1 MEVISYEWW
10 NMIFRWAHILSGIMW
25 IGHLYYFNFTQ
36 TPMMPRIPA
45 EQRPAV
51 SGFIAPTALFWF
63 RWGAAATIV
72 FGLIVAAMSGFL
84 GQAIALGIG
93 SHDKRF
99 TAIGFG
105 MWIGTIMFLNVWLI
119 IWPHQKKILGIVTA
133 TPEERTR
140 SARIAG
146 LASRINTMLSI
157 PMLYGMVA
165 NHFYS

>member
-1 MEVISYEWW
+1 MELVSFEWW
-10 NMIFRWAHILSGIMW
+10 SMIVRWLHIFSGIMW

-36 TPMMPRIPA
+36 TPMMPKIPA

-51 SGFIAPTALFWF
+51 TGFIAPTALFWF

-72 FGLIVAAMSGFL
+72 FGLILAWMSGFL
-84 GQAIALGIG
+84 SQAIALGIG

-99 TAIGFG
+99 AAIGIG
-105 MWIGTIMFLNVWLI
+105 MWLGTIMFLNVWVI
-119 IWPHQKKILGIVTA
+119 IWPNQKKILGIVTA

-146 LASRINTMLSI
+146 LASRVNVMLSI

-165 NHFYS
+165 NHFYA